1 MNIRQCAVPE
11 NIHIPNGGHF
21 FFSPFLSPPPPFSG
35 ISIPGGT
42 CQNPHPWNVG
52 TFPTWLGFS
61 WNEELRQKLLL
72 RYTIMRKSIVSA
84 IKREK
89 NPLSMLV
96 QCLIISISLVND

>member
-1 MNIRQCAVPE
+1 MGTFASVP
-11 NIHIPNGGHF
+11 
-21 FFSPFLSPPPPFSG
+21 SSPPRFSG

-72 RYTIMRKSIVSA
+72 RYTIMRKSIVSTT
-84 IKREK
+84 KREK